1 MDAEAEALVLWLP
14 DAKNQLIGKYPD
26 AGRNSRQKE
35 TGMAEDE
42 MVRWY
47 HWLNE
52 HEFEQTL
59 GDSGKQVSLTCCSL
73 WGHRESDPIQGRN
86 NSNSM
91 LGLPGSGIEPMSPRW
106 QADFLP
112 LSHQGSP
119 LWLILNSDSEVLLE
133 TNGSNPL
140 ALHTGETDA
149 GEVEQWVQGHPTS
162 CGPAPSSAQNQSLCS
177 MWLLFYA
184 PGRCSTSSGNF
195 LIDIL
200 RKNKSQ
206 QAWMMPL
213 KSCRLIRL
221 GTIFSF

>member
-1 MDAEAEALVLWLP
+1 MQRTNSLENTLMPGEIQGKRRQGWQRMRWLDNITDSMNMNMSKLWEIVE
-14 DAKNQLIGKYPD
+14 N
-26 AGRNSRQKE
+26 
-35 TGMAEDE
+35 
-42 MVRWY
+42 RWAWRAAVY
-47 HWLNE
+47 E
-52 HEFEQTL
+52 VT
-59 GDSGKQVSLTCCSL
+59 
-73 WGHRESDPIQGRN
+73 ESDPIQGRN